1 VCQNW
6 LMQYLVIERFVNS
19 DPRPIYARLAE
30 KGRMMPEGLTYINSW
45 ISEDFSTCWQV
56 METDKIEN
64 FEAWTRNWDD
74 LVEFEIVP
82 VMTSAE
88 ARAKTDRS

>member
-1 VCQNW
+1 
-6 LMQYLVIERFVNS
+6 MQYMVIERFVNS
-19 DPRPIYARLAE
+19 DPRPIYSRLAE

>member
-1 VCQNW
+1 
-6 LMQYLVIERFVNS
+6 MQFMVIERFVNP

-30 KGRMMPEGLTYINSW
+30 KGRMMPEGLLYINSW

-56 METDKIEN
+56 MEADDPAKFDE
-64 FEAWTRNWDD
+64 WTRNWED

-88 ARAKTDRS
+88 AKSKSEAAG

>member
-1 VCQNW
+1 M
-6 LMQYLVIERFVNS
+6 LFMVIENFMNR
-19 DPRPIYARLAE
+19 DPQPVYSRLAE

-88 ARAKTDRS
+88 ARAKTDQT